1 MRGKKRCLEMKM
13 IRFERPNEI
22 CLLSSISGI
31 DGTGEI
37 ELLDLLRNRTRVSV
51 VFELKST
58 NLSVRLLVQSLKL
71 AKNSL
76 TKRCKLRVAEYARV
90 IEDRHQI

>member
-31 DGTGEI
+31 DGTG
-37 ELLDLLRNRTRVSV
+37 
-51 VFELKST
+51 
-58 NLSVRLLVQSLKL
+58 
-71 AKNSL
+71 
-76 TKRCKLRVAEYARV
+76 
-90 IEDRHQI
+90 